1 MLLGLPGMQAAQA
14 TLRQSRQTPRRRR
27 PRGDASRTGYAEAK
41 MIDVES
47 QIYTP
52 DASRTGYA
60 EAKYD
65 ACNGHYRLI

>member
-1 MLLGLPGMQAAQA
+1 
-14 TLRQSRQTPRRRR
+14 
-27 PRGDASRTGYAEAK
+27 